1 MSTRFIS
8 IDDINSVLAA
18 VEDKEGLELLK
29 KIKENTK
36 TEKDLPERKK
46 GSSPASEED
55 QAKEQEARAYLGQA
69 KEEDIGV
76 SEKSE
81 GDSKRGLLK
90 LLEDKGLVIKGG
102 YINKEGKRTNSY
114 KITNEGLALLYLV
127 ERIKGV
133 ISKSSSNNNNNNTK
147 GQQQQQQQVVATTTT
162 AERKR

>member
-1 MSTRFIS
+1 MSTRFVS

-46 GSSPASEED
+46 GSAPASEED

-102 YINKEGKRTNSY
+102 YITKEGKRTNSY

-133 ISKSSSNNNNNNTK
+133 VSGSSNNNNNTK
-147 GQQQQQQQVVATTTT
+147 GQQQQQQQKQVVTTTT
-162 AERKR
+162 ERRR